1 MNRIIRGCLL
11 ITCLVLLAPIRSWA
25 QDEDMADFVKGEFD
39 SYYKEIVKLDKQIV
53 TAEDAERYETRVK
66 NHLKLVESCYSDY
79 SEVIRYDK
87 KLYAMYEKYTDFHQE
102 LTKRMEALKEEK
114 ERQEKFD
121 KISTKLN
128 RYMVTLAEL
137 EEAGN
142 RSIANKRLDSLNII
156 KKQAEECYVDQAMV
170 DYGANRDFIEEDE
183 ELSVL
188 WKKLK
193 DTYGRI
199 SNMQIIKTSIDM
211 VTILEIV
218 GIIAAVVLIF
228 TMISSKIKAAKIGKP
243 QKEKKPKKKEED
255 IPSI

>member
-1 MNRIIRGCLL
+1 MKRLFRGCFLL
-11 ITCLVLLAPIRSWA
+11 ICLVMLTPMRSWA
-25 QDEDMADFVKGEFD
+25 QDDEMAEFVRGEMD
-39 SYYKEIVKLDKQIV
+39 SYYKELMKLDKQIE

-66 NHLKLVESCYSDY
+66 NHLKLVESCYNDY

-102 LTKRMEALKEEK
+102 LEKRMETLKEEK
-114 ERQEKFD
+114 ARQEKYD
-121 KISTKLN
+121 KINGKLN
-128 RYMVTLAEL
+128 RYMSRLSEL

-142 RSIANKRLDSLNII
+142 RCVANKRLDSLNIV
-156 KKQAEECYVDQAMV
+156 KKQAEECYVDEAMV

-188 WKKLK
+188 WKKVK

-199 SNMQIIKTSIDM
+199 SNMQVIKTSISM

-218 GIIAAVVLIF
+218 GLIALVVLIF
-228 TMISSKIKAAKIGKP
+228 TLISSKIKAAKMLKP
-243 QKEKKPKKKEED
+243 DKEKKPKKKEED

>member
-1 MNRIIRGCLL
+1 MALL
-11 ITCLVLLAPIRSWA
+11 ILIAPLRSWA
-25 QDEDMADFVKGEFD
+25 QDEEMADFVKGELD
-39 SYYKEIVKLDKQIV
+39 SYYKEIVKLDKQIE

-102 LTKRMEALKEEK
+102 LVKRMDALKAEK
-114 ERQEKFD
+114 EWQEKYD
-121 KISTKLN
+121 KINTKLN
-128 RYMVTLAEL
+128 RYMSRLSEL

-156 KKQAEECYVDQAMV
+156 KKQAEECYVDEAMV

-183 ELSVL
+183 ELAVL

-199 SNMQIIKTSIDM
+199 SNMQIVKTSIDM

-243 QKEKKPKKKEED
+243 DKEKKPKKKEED

>member
-1 MNRIIRGCLL
+1 MACLIL
-11 ITCLVLLAPIRSWA
+11 IAPMRSWA
-25 QDEDMADFVKGEFD
+25 QDDEMADFVKGEFE
-39 SYYKEIVKLDKQIV
+39 SYYKEIVKLDKQIE
-53 TAEDAERYETRVK
+53 TAEDAERLETRVK

-87 KLYAMYEKYTDFHQE
+87 KLYALYEKYTDFHQE
-102 LTKRMEALKEEK
+102 LTKRMETLKEEK
-114 ERQEKFD
+114 VRQEKFD
-121 KISTKLN
+121 KINTKLN
-128 RYMVTLAEL
+128 RYMSDLCEL

-142 RSIANKRLDSLNII
+142 RCIANKRIDSLNII
-156 KKQAEECYVDQAMV
+156 KKQAEECFVDQAMV

-188 WKKLK
+188 WKKVK

-218 GIIAAVVLIF
+218 GVIAAVVLIV
-228 TMISSKIKAAKIGKP
+228 TMISSIVKAAKIGKP
-243 QKEKKPKKKEED
+243 QKEKKSKKKEED

>member
-1 MNRIIRGCLL
+1 MNRLFRGCFFLAV
-11 ITCLVLLAPIRSWA
+11 LVLLAPVRMWA
-25 QDEDMADFVKGEFD
+25 QEEEMAAFVKGELD
-39 SYYKEIVKLDKQIV
+39 SYYRELVKLDKQIE

-102 LTKRMEALKEEK
+102 LVKRMESLKEEK
-114 ERQEKFD
+114 VRQEKYD
-121 KISTKLN
+121 KVNTKLN
-128 RYMVTLAEL
+128 RYMVRLSEL

-156 KKQAEECYVDQAMV
+156 KKQAEECYVDEAMV

-183 ELSVL
+183 TLSVL

-199 SNMQIIKTSIDM
+199 NNMQIVKTSIDM

-218 GIIAAVVLIF
+218 GIIAAVVIIF
-228 TMISSKIKAAKIGKP
+228 TMISSKIKTAKMSKP

>member
-1 MNRIIRGCLL
+1 ML
-11 ITCLVLLAPIRSWA
+11 TPMRSWA
-25 QDEDMADFVKGEFD
+25 QDDEMAEFVRGEMD
-39 SYYKEIVKLDKQIV
+39 SYYKELMKLDKQIE

-66 NHLKLVESCYSDY
+66 NHLKLVESCYNDY

-102 LTKRMEALKEEK
+102 LEKRMETLKEEK
-114 ERQEKFD
+114 ARQEKYD
-121 KISTKLN
+121 KINGKLN
-128 RYMVTLAEL
+128 RYMSRLSEL

-142 RSIANKRLDSLNII
+142 RCVANKRLDSLNIV
-156 KKQAEECYVDQAMV
+156 KKQAEECYVDEAMV

-188 WKKLK
+188 WKKVK

-199 SNMQIIKTSIDM
+199 SNMQVIKTSISM

-218 GIIAAVVLIF
+218 GLIALVVLIF
-228 TMISSKIKAAKIGKP
+228 TLISSKIKAAKMLKP
-243 QKEKKPKKKEED
+243 DKEKKPKKKEED

>member
-1 MNRIIRGCLL
+1 
-11 ITCLVLLAPIRSWA
+11 
-25 QDEDMADFVKGEFD
+25 MADFVKGELD
-39 SYYKEIVKLDKQIV
+39 SYYKEIVKLDKQIE
-53 TAEDAERYETRVK
+53 TAEDAERLETRVK

-102 LTKRMEALKEEK
+102 LTKRMEELKAER

-121 KISTKLN
+121 KISSKLN
-128 RYMVTLAEL
+128 RYMSDLSEL

-142 RSIANKRLDSLNII
+142 RSIANKRIDSLNLI

-188 WKKLK
+188 WKKVK

-199 SNMQIIKTSIDM
+199 SNMQIVKTSIDM

-243 QKEKKPKKKEED
+243 KKEKKKKEDED

>member
-1 MNRIIRGCLL
+1 MNRIIRYGLLLACLF
-11 ITCLVLLAPIRSWA
+11 LLAPIHSWA
-25 QDEDMADFVKGEFD
+25 QDEEMADFVKGELD
-39 SYYKEIVKLDKQIV
+39 SYYKEIVKLDKQIE
-53 TAEDAERYETRVK
+53 TAEDAERLETRVK

-102 LTKRMEALKEEK
+102 LTKRMEELKAER

-121 KISTKLN
+121 KISSKLN
-128 RYMVTLAEL
+128 RYMSDLSEL

-142 RSIANKRLDSLNII
+142 RSIANKRIDSLNLI

-188 WKKLK
+188 WKKVK

-199 SNMQIIKTSIDM
+199 SNMQIVKTSIDM

-243 QKEKKPKKKEED
+243 QKEKKKKEDED

>member
-1 MNRIIRGCLL
+1 MACL
-11 ITCLVLLAPIRSWA
+11 ILLAPVRSWA
-25 QDEDMADFVKGEFD
+25 QDEETAEFVRGELD
-39 SYYKEIVKLDKQIV
+39 SYYRELVKIDKQIE
-53 TAEDAERYETRVK
+53 TADDAERLETRVK

-87 KLYAMYEKYTDFHQE
+87 KLYAMYEKYTELNQE
-102 LTKRMEALKEEK
+102 VTKRMEALKAEK
-114 ERQEKFD
+114 ERQEKYD
-121 KISTKLN
+121 KVNTKLN

-183 ELSVL
+183 ELSLL

-199 SNMQIIKTSIDM
+199 SNMQIVKTSIDM

-228 TMISSKIKAAKIGKP
+228 TMISGKIKAAKMTKP
-243 QKEKKPKKKEED
+243 NKEKKPKKKEED